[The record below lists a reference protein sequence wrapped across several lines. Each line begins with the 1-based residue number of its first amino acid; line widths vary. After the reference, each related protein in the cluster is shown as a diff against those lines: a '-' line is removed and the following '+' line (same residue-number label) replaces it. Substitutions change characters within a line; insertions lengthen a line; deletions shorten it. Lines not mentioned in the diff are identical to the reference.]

1 MFHRIIKCS
10 LEHDFDVDE
19 MTIAISIASGADGT
33 LASEDNE
40 VLRLLQ
46 EYIVCYSLYDN
57 WIEEQRERV
66 PRSALDTIVG
76 LLQSYNMKKTQ
87 CLISGTA
94 IKRMGRVEDY
104 CVQDLI
110 DKKEALVGVY
120 KFFTDM
126 QEDYYESKWERYDIS
141 EVQA

>member
-1 MFHRIIKCS
+1 
-10 LEHDFDVDE
+10 
-19 MTIAISIASGADGT
+19 
-33 LASEDNE
+33 
-40 VLRLLQ
+40 
-46 EYIVCYSLYDN
+46 
-57 WIEEQRERV
+57 
-66 PRSALDTIVG
+66 
-76 LLQSYNMKKTQ
+76 MKKTQ
-87 CLISGTA
+87 CLIPGTA

-120 KFFTDM
+120 KFFTHM